1 MEPSLPPSLR
11 LKAQAVYLLIE
22 TVTLLKRRRRTDRRI
37 ETRKGPPLQDTGP
50 ERRDHLPRE
59 IEVRETKTT
68 STRLLLLGIEV
79 VEMEKSQAILRKTS
93 RNNLQPLKTQQR
105 VIRLEVGT
113 SLPLVTAP
121 LELIDLQTDRLL
133 LQGTGMMKRI
143 GRSGEVD

>member
-1 MEPSLPPSLR
+1 M
-11 LKAQAVYLLIE
+11 
-22 TVTLLKRRRRTDRRI
+22 
-37 ETRKGPPLQDTGP
+37 
-50 ERRDHLPRE
+50 
-59 IEVRETKTT
+59 RETKTT